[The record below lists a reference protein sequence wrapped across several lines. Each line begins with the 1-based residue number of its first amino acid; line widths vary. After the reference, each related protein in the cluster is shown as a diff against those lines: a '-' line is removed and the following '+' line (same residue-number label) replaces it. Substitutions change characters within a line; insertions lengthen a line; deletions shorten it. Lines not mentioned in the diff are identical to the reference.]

1 MNKLERKKAECD
13 LYLDKNMEDLWNVSK
28 YIHENPERYFKEYKA
43 CEIQCNFL
51 KKYGFQ
57 VEKGIG
63 TLDTAFSAVFS
74 NGGSKYPTIAV
85 VSEYDALP
93 IGHACGHNL
102 IACSALGTAIE
113 VKKYMEEEHME
124 GVLKVI
130 GTPAEEDGGGKII
143 LLNNGVFDGI
153 DAVFMMHPTSDTT
166 RLAGACLSSK
176 NYKVKFLGKSA
187 HAGSHPDN
195 GINALNA
202 ASLFL
207 AGTGM
212 LRQHFKA
219 DWRFSGIVTKGGYS
233 TGLIPEES
241 EIEGYMSCFSLK
253 ELNTLS
259 ARIENCAKG
268 CAQAMGCDVEIE
280 IKDGYQGRIPNEVL
294 SNVCKE
300 EFTKL
305 GEPLMEGL
313 PIDFGGED
321 LGNVS
326 RIIPICNPYMT
337 IFPDYKIS
345 NHTDQ
350 FRDLAISEAGYNCI
364 RKSSKAMARTIIDI
378 LNHPEIL
385 DQAKNELKKRLSEE

>member
-1 MNKLERKKAECD
+1 MKDLERKKAEYD
-13 LYLDKNMEDLWNVSK
+13 LYLDENMEDLWSISK
-28 YIHENPERYFKEYKA
+28 YIHENPERYFEEYKA
-43 CEIQCNFL
+43 CEIQCGYL
-51 KKYGFQ
+51 EKHGFQ
-57 VEKGIG
+57 VEKGIAA
-63 TLDTAFSAVFS
+63 LDTAFCAVFS
-74 NGGSKYPTIAV
+74 NGDSKSPVIAV

-102 IACSALGTAIE
+102 IACTALGTAIE
-113 VKKYMEEEHME
+113 VKKYMEEEHIS

-130 GTPAEEDGGGKII
+130 GTPAEENGGGKII
-143 LLNNGVFDGI
+143 LLNHGVFDGI

-176 NYKVKFLGKSA
+176 HYKVRFLGKSA
-187 HAGSHPDN
+187 HAGSHPDK
-195 GINALNA
+195 GTNALNA
-202 ASLFL
+202 AGLFL

-241 EIEGYMSCFSLK
+241 EIEGSMSCFSLK
-253 ELNTLS
+253 ELDILS
-259 ARIENCAKG
+259 ERIENCAKG
-268 CAQAMGCDVEIE
+268 CAQAMGCSVEIE

-294 SNVCKE
+294 SNICKE

-313 PIDFGGED
+313 PVDFGGED

-337 IFPDYKIS
+337 IFPDHKIS

-350 FRDLAISEAGYNCI
+350 FKELAISKAGYNCI
-364 RKSSKAMARTIIDI
+364 QKSSKAMARSIIEI
-378 LNHPEIL
+378 LNRPEIL
-385 DQAKNELKKRLSEE
+385 DQAKKELKKRLSEE